1 MKKGKIILA
10 YLLMAGI
17 LFGDSM
23 SVFATEKVQT
33 SVEKRK
39 EEESEKA
46 HVITEF
52 HELENAYYEW
62 QEKYPLEEVEQ
73 KLPKT
78 LTVTTDKKQKEEI
91 PVTWNCMDDYTNTQ
105 LRVYEFLPYWD
116 EDKYLLSNELD
127 EYWDVPYVQVSVPL
141 AITAHEQ
148 ADIDVTRKALASL
161 LDRYTVQAVI
171 YLCEEYEVKQKPA
184 ISAQTEISLK
194 AGTTVQIADVAI
206 DEYRNVWYGV
216 KGDEKGKTFTG
227 YIEKKNLAYAS
238 EVFREWEEKYAMVF
252 TGYNTV
258 EDKEGLSESADVQ
271 QFPLSYQAKLNGL
284 KKKHPNWIFVKQ
296 NINLDWEIVT
306 EQEYSQGRSIIDAGM
321 GEAYQEKYYGPGRYY
336 ATKQAVCYYMDPR
349 NFLDD
354 TSIFQFEQMTFNP
367 SYHSRDAV
375 ENILKNTFMDGNLPD
390 EDISYAG
397 AIYRIGSDYEISPY
411 YLVSRI
417 LQVQNGKATALVS
430 GEYEGYEGY
439 YNYFHMG
446 APEGKVS
453 VQVIQESLA
462 FAKEKAWDGSYMALD
477 GGCDLL
483 LKEYIGR
490 GQDTLY
496 LQKFDVAAPKEEL
509 YLQQYTQNIS
519 APYKEAFR
527 IKAAYESTGAED
539 EIFVFKIPVYENMPD
554 EASPLPRKYPVVT
567 ATKTQ
572 EPEKEE
578 TEVAEAVQSTAKPSE
593 VSEENEEADE
603 EFVKTDGETAQKE
616 HKRTAQE
623 QTEFLAEQI
632 ATLKDDTA
640 RKKTVVLESGEE
652 AIVYKETLKMIKEQD
667 IQLEIP
673 VHENVIWLVDGSR
686 ILSDTLSDIDFSVK
700 VGESKIPSNKLSE
713 WTLDKLKY
721 TELSL
726 AHEGVFGFDAVFEIK
741 LPEAKQG
748 QYANLFYY
756 NEQDKRLEFVCA
768 APVSREKVASFTF
781 IHASDY
787 VIILNDIVMEKVI
800 FEMSEEQ
807 LQQQQI
813 QKQLELAEKRA
824 GILTNKLS
832 VSELLKM
839 VGALAGIL
847 IIGIGIGLLISKKS
861 LQKNKKDKKK

>member
-1 MKKGKIILA
+1 MKKGKIVLA

-17 LFGDSM
+17 LFGNSM

-33 SVEKRK
+33 FAEKK
-39 EEESEKA
+39 KEESEKA
-46 HVITEF
+46 HVITGF

-62 QEKYPLEEVEQ
+62 QEKYPLKEVEQ

-91 PVTWNCMDDYTNTQ
+91 PVIWKCMDDYTNTQ

-148 ADIDVTRKALASL
+148 ADIDVTRKALMTL
-161 LDRYTVQAVI
+161 LERNTVQAVV

-184 ISAQTEISLK
+184 ISTPTEVSLK
-194 AGTTVQIADVAI
+194 AGTTVLITDVAI

-216 KGDEKGKTFTG
+216 KGEVKGKYFTG

-238 EVFREWEEKYAMVF
+238 EVFREWEAKYAMVF
-252 TGYNTV
+252 TGYNTL
-258 EDKEGLSESADVQ
+258 EDNAEPSENADVQ
-271 QFPLSYQAKLNGL
+271 QFPESYQAKLNGL

-296 NINLDWEIVT
+296 NITLDWETAT
-306 EQEYSQGRSIIDAGM
+306 EQEYNEERSIIDAEM
-321 GEAYQEKYYGPGRYY
+321 GETYQEKYYGPGRYY
-336 ATKQAVCYYMDPR
+336 ASKQAVCYYMDPR

-375 ENILKNTFMDGNLPD
+375 ESILKNTFMEGNLPD
-390 EDISYAG
+390 EETSYAG
-397 AIYRIGSDYEISPY
+397 AIYRIGSAYEISPF

-417 LQVQNGKATALVS
+417 LQVQDSKETALVS

-439 YNYFHMG
+439 FNYFHMG
-446 APEGKVS
+446 VSEGKVS
-453 VQVIQESLA
+453 VQVTQESLA
-462 FAKEKAWDGSYMALD
+462 FAKEKEWSGSYTALE
-477 GGCDLL
+477 GGCELL
-483 LKEYIGR
+483 LKEYVSR

-572 EPEKEE
+572 EPEEEAKE
-578 TEVAEAVQSTAKPSE
+578 TSEAVVQATAKPSAA
-593 VSEENEEADE
+593 SEENKEADE
-603 EFVKTDGETAQKE
+603 ETVKTTGETVKKE
-616 HKRTAQE
+616 YKKTAQE

-632 ATLKDDTA
+632 ATLKDDSVL
-640 RKKTVVLESGEE
+640 KKTVVLEPGEK

-700 VGESKIPSNKLSE
+700 VGESKIPPNKLSE

-726 AHEGVFGFDAVFEIK
+726 SHEGIFGFDAVFEIN

-756 NEQDKRLEFVCA
+756 NAQDKRMEFVCA
-768 APVSREKVASFTF
+768 APVNREKMASFTF

-832 VSELLKM
+832 VSELLKLA
-839 VGALAGIL
+839 GALAGIL
-847 IIGIGIGLLISKKS
+847 VIGIGIGLLISKKH
-861 LQKNKKDKKK
+861 LQKNKKDKNK